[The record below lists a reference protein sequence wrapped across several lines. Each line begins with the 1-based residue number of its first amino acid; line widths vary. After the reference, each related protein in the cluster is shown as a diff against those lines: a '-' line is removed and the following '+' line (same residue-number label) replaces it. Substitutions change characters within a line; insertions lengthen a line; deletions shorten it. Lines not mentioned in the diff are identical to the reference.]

1 MRVGPFIL
9 VWRIMDLDLV
19 HEVAALVAESVG
31 FDFGLVGQRH
41 TSVGLR
47 PWAWGL
53 TWISVPE
60 VRHRPAANG

>member
-1 MRVGPFIL
+1 
-9 VWRIMDLDLV
+9 MDLDLV